1 MNTTA
6 IEMNRAIL
14 NFTGILPNHQDLLAG
29 LPTSPEADL
38 QLYIAAGPWPNSGP
52 LPDDLGSN
60 LATALTTAVL
70 GDARRELA
78 IGLAARM
85 SFNRG
90 RLAPSRIRDLCALPM
105 RDLINRFHESESSLE
120 SSDVDVKAWIALQ
133 TAQLHFWETEYERLQ
148 ARTLAKKPPSLC
160 ESRQLAAGF
169 SLMSVGVLEFYWGD
183 EDDPFEPFFDQV
195 VAAFPDCDF
204 RQRGVVTNWTRK
216 TDVPPAAEPP
226 SDDDT
231 SLAA

>member
-1 MNTTA
+1 MKTTPT
-6 IEMNRAIL
+6 ELNRVL
-14 NFTGILPNHQDLLAG
+14 MDFTITWPDHQNPVANLPR
-29 LPTSPEADL
+29 SPEADL

-60 LATALTTAVL
+60 LATALATAVL

-90 RLAPSRIRDLCALPM
+90 WLATSRIRELCALPM
-105 RDLINRFHESESSLE
+105 RDLINRFHESEASLE
-120 SSDVDVKAWIALQ
+120 SSDADVKAWIALQ

-169 SLMSVGVLEFYWGD
+169 SLMAVGVLEFYWGD
-183 EDDPFEPFFDQV
+183 ADDPFEPFYDEV
-195 VAAFPDCDF
+195 AAAFPDCDF
-204 RQRGVVTNWTRK
+204 RQRGVVTNWTRR